1 VWGRLCDLCESCGLG
16 MKKKTTKKRAFDQ
29 IGRFNLGF
37 LLLLHKYIGA
47 ANFPLIFY
55 NTTLILFFS
64 SIFYFT
70 LMGGGVWVGG
80 GLMRKM
86 KLVLEEVTIM
96 PHENLFPLIFLSRH
110 WVFTCF

>member
-1 VWGRLCDLCESCGLG
+1 MAYRFLVLVWFVVLGGVWGRLCDLCESCGLG
-16 MKKKTTKKRAFDQ
+16 MKKKTTKKRAFYQ

-70 LMGGGVWVGG
+70 LMGGGVGLGVG
-80 GLMRKM
+80 
-86 KLVLEEVTIM
+86 
-96 PHENLFPLIFLSRH
+96 
-110 WVFTCF
+110 